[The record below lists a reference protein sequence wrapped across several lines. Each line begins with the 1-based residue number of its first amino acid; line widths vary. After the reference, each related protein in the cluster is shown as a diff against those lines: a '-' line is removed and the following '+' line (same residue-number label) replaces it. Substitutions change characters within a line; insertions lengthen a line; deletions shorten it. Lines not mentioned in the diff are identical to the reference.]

1 MTVAVR
7 RLFTHN
13 WSVLWATTYTCGVV
27 AFDDYFLGQ
36 LRPDDLNVTILAD
49 LGKLTETWSAIEE
62 TAGLSRLRN
71 LNRAYLLRPVAW
83 HGHAFHPKTYLFG
96 NEHGGVLLV
105 GSGNADLRGLGAGY
119 EVFAQFRSDE
129 PAGAAAIAAWSD
141 WMSRLVP
148 LLADP
153 LVEARWAD
161 ARNRLPWLR
170 DLPASVGSPLVHNLD
185 TPLLDRF
192 TADVDAPVDE
202 LHVAAPYW
210 DDHLTAL
217 ATLVERAR
225 PRQLHIYLG
234 AGAKLDG
241 KRLLASI
248 ADRHLKATIWTYTE
262 PRFVHAK
269 LIAAISGSTAHVLS
283 GSANLSYVAL
293 QAAAR
298 SGNVEAGVVASHDA
312 DSARALFTPPGLGL
326 RRLEVEELASLTPE
340 PPAEDTGP
348 PLRLLRCERL
358 VDGHLSLAIAPM
370 PTTAVHLLGVPAD
383 QPAVGL
389 RLARSEG
396 TALYADLARARTMD
410 PWESTAPL
418 VQLVNERGVALSNPV
433 PVDDPE
439 ALAAT
444 LRGRDDADR
453 GALRELDWDEL
464 DSPVGR
470 ILEELQASCYF
481 EPRRVRRK
489 RTLVVTEEQGAES
502 DTSFWQRYGELNL
515 EAVPL
520 GKRSRSGWR
529 HLPTDPIFAQLH
541 ALLIRAPYL
550 PELKPIRPSA
560 IPDDELDDP
569 DAARRRWAMET
580 RQRVRIFNVLRRW
593 CRAVRDPE
601 LLALD
606 PLLTTYNYRALLRA
620 LGELW
625 LGDGEG
631 GRYFD
636 EHHLHQLLAILVE
649 SLVGKQGTHKGAL
662 VVADADA
669 RERMVEDLREHG
681 APPALAQLLFDVVR
695 PERRDRVAVVVA
707 WQPILRAALELGVVT
722 ADNGPIG
729 DVLRWAADYIDQHG
743 WRRQVQE
750 RYGVEARFF
759 DRSLAKG
766 YDYELVVNGL
776 TGLLSDPRA
785 VSVVQEALR
794 FRPAAGILVVAQ
806 GESDRISI
814 RDGEHAYARVAGNIE
829 SSPEPIVLAQIMQ
842 LPPGSVLGSLIR
854 STSKDD
860 QVTA

>member
-7 RLFTHN
+7 RLFTHK
-13 WSVLWATTYTCGVV
+13 WSVLWATTYTCGVT
-27 AFDDYFLGQ
+27 AFDEYFLGQ

-49 LGKLTETWSAIEE
+49 LGKLTEAWSAIEE
-62 TAGLSRLRN
+62 TAGLTRLRRV
-71 LNRAYLLRPVAW
+71 NRAYLLRPVAW
-83 HGHAFHPKTYLFG
+83 HGHAFHAKTYLFG
-96 NEHGGVLLV
+96 NEQGAVLLI

-129 PAGAAAIAAWSD
+129 PAGAAAIAAWSH
-141 WMSRLVP
+141 WMSGLVP

-170 DLPASVGSPLVHNLD
+170 DLPSSVGSPLVQNLD

-192 TADVDAPVDE
+192 TAGVDAPVDE

-210 DDHLTAL
+210 DDHLRAL
-217 ATLVERAR
+217 AALVERVR

-234 AGAKLDG
+234 AGAKLNG
-241 KRLLASI
+241 KRLLAFI
-248 ADRHLKATIWTYTE
+248 ADRHLDATIWTFTE
-262 PRFVHAK
+262 PHFVHAK

-283 GSANLSYVAL
+283 GSANLSHVAL
-293 QAAAR
+293 LAAAAD
-298 SGNVEAGVVASHDA
+298 GNVEAGVLASHDA
-312 DSARALFTPPGLGL
+312 DSARALFTPPGLVL
-326 RRLEVEELASLTPE
+326 RRLEAEELASLTPDL
-340 PPAEDTGP
+340 PPEDTGP

-370 PTTAVHLLGVPAD
+370 PTTPVLLFGLPAD
-383 QPAVGL
+383 EPAVGL
-389 RLARSEG
+389 TLARSEG
-396 TALYADLARARTMD
+396 TALYNDLARARTVD

-418 VQLVNERGVALSNPV
+418 VRLVDERGVALSNPV

-453 GALRELDWDEL
+453 GALRDLDWDEL

-470 ILEELQASCYF
+470 ILEELQASCFF
-481 EPRRVRRK
+481 EPRRARRK
-489 RTLVVTEEQGAES
+489 RTFVVTKEQGAES

-520 GKRSRSGWR
+520 GQHSRSGRR

-606 PLLTTYNYRALLRA
+606 PLLTTHNYRALLGA
-620 LGELW
+620 LIKLW
-625 LGDGEG
+625 LGDEEG

-636 EHHLHQLLAILVE
+636 EQHLHQLLAILVE
-649 SLVGKQGTHKGAL
+649 SLVGDRGTHKGAL
-662 VVADADA
+662 VVADAEA
-669 RERMVEDLREHG
+669 RERMVGDLREHG
-681 APPALAQLLFDVVR
+681 APAVLAQLLFDVIR
-695 PERRDRVAVVVA
+695 PERRDRVAVVVE
-707 WQPILRAALELGVVT
+707 WQPTVRAALEIGVVE

-729 DVLRWAADYIDQHG
+729 DVLRWAADYVDEDG

-750 RYGVEARFF
+750 RYRVDARFSNE
-759 DRSLAKG
+759 SLAKG
-766 YDYELVVNGL
+766 YGYELVVVGL
-776 TGLLSDPRA
+776 TGLFADPRA

-794 FRPAAGILVVAQ
+794 FRPAAGILVVAH
-806 GESDRISI
+806 GEKDRISI
-814 RDGEHAYARVAGNIE
+814 RDGEHAYARVAGSIE
-829 SSPEPIVLAQIMQ
+829 SSPEPISLAQIMQ
-842 LPPGSVLGSLIR
+842 LPAGSVLGSLIR
-854 STSKDD
+854 PISEDKPI
-860 QVTA
+860 TA

>member
-13 WSVLWATTYTCGVV
+13 WSVLWVTTYTCGVV
-27 AFDDYFLGQ
+27 VFDEYFLGQ

-49 LGKLTETWSAIEE
+49 LDKLTETWSAMEE
-62 TAGLSRLRN
+62 TSGLSRLRRV
-71 LNRAYLLRPVAW
+71 NRAYLLRPVSW
-83 HGHAFHPKTYLFG
+83 HSHAFHAKTYLFG
-96 NEHGGVLLV
+96 NEHGGLLLV

-119 EVFAQFRSDE
+119 EVFAEFRSDE

-141 WMSRLVP
+141 WMSRIVQ

-153 LVEARWAD
+153 LVEGRWAD
-161 ARNRLPWLR
+161 ARNRMPWLR
-170 DLPASVGSPLVHNLD
+170 DLLVSAGSPLVHNLD
-185 TPLLDRF
+185 TPLVDRF
-192 TADVDAPVDE
+192 TADVHAPVDE

-210 DDHLTAL
+210 DDRLHAL

-234 AGAKLDG
+234 AGTQLDG
-241 KRLLASI
+241 KRLLAFI
-248 ADRHLKATIWTYTE
+248 ADRHLDATIWTYTE

-269 LIAAISGSTAHVLS
+269 LIAAISGSTARVLS
-283 GSANLSYVAL
+283 GSPNLSYVAL
-293 QAAAR
+293 EASAVE
-298 SGNVEAGVVASHDA
+298 GNVEAGVLASHDA
-312 DSARALFTPPGLGL
+312 ESARALFTPPGLDL
-326 RRLEVEELASLTPE
+326 RRLEVEELASLTPA
-340 PPAEDTGP
+340 PRPEDFGP

-358 VDGHLSLAIAPM
+358 VDGHLSLAITPM
-370 PTTAVHLLGVPAD
+370 PTAPVLLLGLPVD
-383 QPAVGL
+383 ELAVGL
-389 RLARSEG
+389 TLAPSDG
-396 TALYADLARARTMD
+396 TALYANLARARTVD

-418 VQLVNERGVALSNPV
+418 VQLVDERGVVLSNPV

-470 ILEELQASCYF
+470 ILEELQASCFF
-481 EPRRVRRK
+481 EPRRARRT
-489 RTLVVTEEQGAES
+489 RTAVVTEEQGAES
-502 DTSFWQRYGELNL
+502 DTSFWQRLGKLNL
-515 EAVPL
+515 SAVPL
-520 GKRSRSGWR
+520 GHRSRFGR
-529 HLPTDPIFAQLH
+529 GHLANDPIFAQLR

-560 IPDDELDDP
+560 IDDDDIDDP
-569 DAARRRWAMET
+569 DAARRQWAMET

-606 PLLTTYNYRALLRA
+606 PLLTTHNYRALLQA

-625 LGDGEG
+625 RGDGEG
-631 GRYFD
+631 GRYF
-636 EHHLHQLLAILVE
+636 EERHLHQLLAALVE
-649 SLVGKQGTHKGAL
+649 SLVGEQGTHKGAL
-662 VVADADA
+662 IVADARA

-681 APPALAQLLFDVVR
+681 APTALAQLLFDVLR
-695 PERRDRVAVVVA
+695 PERRDRVAVIVE
-707 WQPILRAALELGVVT
+707 WQPTLRAALELGVVE

-729 DVLRWAADYIDQHG
+729 DVLRWAADYIDEDG

-750 RYGVEARFF
+750 RYRVDARFSNE
-759 DRSLAKG
+759 SLAKG
-766 YDYELVVNGL
+766 YDYGLVVADL

-814 RDGEHAYARVAGNIE
+814 CDGEHAYARVAGNIE
-829 SSPEPIVLAQIMQ
+829 SSPEPIFLAQIMQ
-842 LPPGSVLGSLIR
+842 LPAGSVLGSLIR
-854 STSKDD
+854 PTSQDKHI
-860 QVTA
+860 TA

>member
-7 RLFTHN
+7 RFFTHH

-27 AFDDYFLGQ
+27 EFDEYFLGQ

-49 LGKLTETWSAIEE
+49 LGKLSEAWSAIEE
-62 TAGLSRLRN
+62 TAGLSRLRR

-96 NEHGGVLLV
+96 NEHGGLLLV
-105 GSGNADLRGLGAGY
+105 GSGNADLRGLGAGH
-119 EVFAQFRSDE
+119 EVFAQFRSDD
-129 PAGAAAIAAWSD
+129 PAGAAAIAAWCD

-170 DLPASVGSPLVHNLD
+170 GLPATVGSPLVHNLD

-192 TADVDAPVDE
+192 TADIDAPVDE

-210 DDHLTAL
+210 DDHLRAL
-217 ATLVERAR
+217 ASLVERAR
-225 PRQLHIYLG
+225 PRQLHVYLG

-241 KRLLASI
+241 KRLLAFI
-248 ADRHLKATIWTYTE
+248 ADRRLDATIWTYTE

-269 LIAAISGSTAHVLS
+269 LIAAISASTAQVLS

-293 QAAAR
+293 LAAAAD
-298 SGNVEAGVVASHDA
+298 GNVEAGVVASHDA

-326 RRLEVEELASLTPE
+326 RRLEVEELASVTPD
-340 PPAEDTGP
+340 PPTEDSGP

-370 PTTAVHLLGVPAD
+370 PATPVLLLGLPAD
-383 QPAVGL
+383 EPAVGL

-396 TALYADLARARTMD
+396 TALYADLARARTVD

-418 VQLVNERGVALSNPV
+418 VQLVDERSAALSNPV

-444 LRGRDDADR
+444 LRGRDDVDR
-453 GALRELDWDEL
+453 GALRDLDWDEL

-470 ILEELQASCYF
+470 ILEELQATCFF
-481 EPRRVRRK
+481 ERRRARRK

-502 DTSFWQRYGELNL
+502 DTLFWQRYGELNL

-520 GKRSRSGWR
+520 GQRSRSGRR

-541 ALLIRAPYL
+541 TLLIRAPYL

-560 IPDDELDDP
+560 VPDDELEDP
-569 DAARRRWAMET
+569 DAARRRWAMGT

-606 PLLTTYNYRALLRA
+606 PLLTTHNYRALLRA

-649 SLVGKQGTHKGAL
+649 SLVGEQGTHKGAL
-662 VVADADA
+662 VVADAGA
-669 RERMVEDLREHG
+669 RERMVGDLREHG
-681 APPALAQLLFDVVR
+681 APTVLAQLLFDVIR
-695 PERRDRVAVVVA
+695 PERRDRVAVVVER
-707 WQPILRAALELGVVT
+707 QPTIRAALELGVVE

-729 DVLRWAADYIDQHG
+729 DALRWAADYMDEDG

-750 RYGVEARFF
+750 RYGVDARFSNE
-759 DRSLAKG
+759 SLATG
-766 YDYELVVNGL
+766 YDYELVIADL

-785 VSVVQEALR
+785 VSVVREALR
-794 FRPAAGILVVAQ
+794 FRPAAGILVAAQ
-806 GESDRISI
+806 GEKDRISI
-814 RDGEHAYARVAGNIE
+814 RDGEHAYARVAGIIE
-829 SSPEPIVLAQIMQ
+829 SSPEVVSLAQIMQ
-842 LPPGSVLGSLIR
+842 LPVGSVLGSLIGP
-854 STSKDD
+854 TSEGKP
-860 QVTA
+860 VTA

>member
-7 RLFTHN
+7 RLFNHN

-27 AFDDYFLGQ
+27 AFDEYFLGQ
-36 LRPDDLNVTILAD
+36 LRPDDLNVTILGD
-49 LGKLTETWSAIEE
+49 LDALAETWSAMEE
-62 TAGLSRLRN
+62 TSGLSRLRRV
-71 LNRAYLLRPVAW
+71 NRAYLLRPVAW
-83 HGHAFHPKTYLFG
+83 HGHAFHSKTYLFG

-129 PAGAAAIAAWSD
+129 PAGATAIAAWRD

-148 LLADP
+148 VLADP

-170 DLPASVGSPLVHNLD
+170 DLSASAGSPLVHNLD

-192 TADVDAPVDE
+192 TADLDPPVDQ

-217 ATLVERAR
+217 GTLVKRAR

-234 AGAKLDG
+234 AGAQVDG
-241 KRLLASI
+241 KRLLAFV
-248 ADRHLKATIWTYTE
+248 ADRQLDATIWTYTE

-269 LIAAISGSTAHVLS
+269 LIAAISESRAHVLS

-293 QAAAR
+293 VAPPR
-298 SGNVEAGVVASHDA
+298 EGNVEVGVLADHDA

-326 RRLEVEELASLTPE
+326 RRLEAEELRSLTPDPRPE
-340 PPAEDTGP
+340 VTRP

-358 VDGHLSLAIAPM
+358 VDGHLSLAITPM
-370 PTTAVHLLGVPAD
+370 PTTPVLLRGLPAGE
-383 QPAVGL
+383 PAVGL
-389 RLARSEG
+389 TPAPSEG
-396 TALYADLARARTMD
+396 TALYADLARARTVD

-418 VQLVNERGVALSNPV
+418 VQLVDERGVALSNPV

-453 GALRELDWDEL
+453 GALRELDWEEL

-470 ILEELQASCYF
+470 ILEELQASCFF
-481 EPRRVRRK
+481 EPRRAKRK
-489 RTLVVTEEQGAES
+489 RTVVVTEEQGAES
-502 DTSFWQRYGELNL
+502 DTSFWQRFGQLDL
-515 EAVPL
+515 DAVPL
-520 GKRSRSGWR
+520 GHRSRFGRGDLAS
-529 HLPTDPIFAQLH
+529 DPIFAQLR

-550 PELKPIRPSA
+550 PELKPIRPSP
-560 IPDDELDDP
+560 IDDDEPDDP

-580 RQRVRIFNVLRRW
+580 RQRVQIFNVLRRW

-606 PLLTTYNYRALLRA
+606 PLLTTHNYRALLQA

-625 LGDGEG
+625 RGDGEG

-636 EHHLHQLLAILVE
+636 EHHLHQLLATLVD
-649 SLVGKQGTHKGAL
+649 SLVGERGTHKGAL
-662 VVADADA
+662 VVADPGA
-669 RERMVEDLREHG
+669 RERMVEDLRVHG
-681 APPALAQLLFDVVR
+681 APAALAQLLFDVVR
-695 PERRDRVAVVVA
+695 PERRDRVAVVLE
-707 WQPILRAALELGVVT
+707 WQPTLRAALGLGVVE
-722 ADNGPIG
+722 ADDSRIG
-729 DVLRWAADYIDQHG
+729 DVLRWAADYVDEDG
-743 WRRQVQE
+743 WRRQIQE
-750 RYGVEARFF
+750 RYGVEARFSNE
-759 DRSLAKG
+759 SLAKG
-766 YDYELVVNGL
+766 YDYELVIAGL
-776 TGLLSDPRA
+776 TSLLSDPRA

-806 GESDRISI
+806 GEKDRISI
-814 RDGEHAYARVAGNIE
+814 RDREQAFARVGGNIV
-829 SSPEPIVLAQIMQ
+829 SSPEPIFFAQIMQ
-842 LPPGSVLGSLIR
+842 LPAGSVLGSLIGP
-854 STSKDD
+854 TSKDD
-860 QVTA
+860 AVTA

>member
-7 RLFTHN
+7 RLFNHN

-27 AFDDYFLGQ
+27 AFDEYFLGQ
-36 LRPDDLNVTILAD
+36 LRPDDLNVTILGD
-49 LGKLTETWSAIEE
+49 LDALTETWSAMEE
-62 TAGLSRLRN
+62 TSGLSRLRRV
-71 LNRAYLLRPVAW
+71 NRAYLLRPVAW
-83 HGHAFHPKTYLFG
+83 HGHAFHSKTYLFG

-129 PAGAAAIAAWSD
+129 PAGAAAIAAWRD
-141 WMSRLVP
+141 WMSRLVR

-170 DLPASVGSPLVHNLD
+170 DLSASAVSPLVHNLD

-192 TADVDAPVDE
+192 TADLDPPVDE
-202 LHVAAPYW
+202 LHVAAPFW
-210 DDHLTAL
+210 DDHLRAL
-217 ATLVERAR
+217 ATLVGRAR

-234 AGAKLDG
+234 AGAQVDG
-241 KRLLASI
+241 TRLLAFV
-248 ADRHLKATIWTYTE
+248 ADRQLDATIWTYTE
-262 PRFVHAK
+262 SRFVHAK

-293 QAAAR
+293 GAPPAE
-298 SGNVEAGVVASHDA
+298 GNVEVGVLASHDA

-326 RRLEVEELASLTPE
+326 RRLEVEELASLTPD
-340 PPAEDTGP
+340 PRPEDTRS

-358 VDGHLSLAIAPM
+358 IDGHLSLAITPM
-370 PTTAVHLLGVPAD
+370 PASPVLLLGLPPD
-383 QPAVGL
+383 EPAVGL
-389 RLARSEG
+389 TLAPSEG
-396 TALYADLARARTMD
+396 TALYADLARARTAD

-418 VQLVNERGVALSNPV
+418 VQLVDERGVALSNPV

-470 ILEELQASCYF
+470 ILEELQASCFF
-481 EPRRVRRK
+481 EPRRAKRK
-489 RTLVVTEEQGAES
+489 QTVVVTEEQGAES
-502 DTSFWQRYGELNL
+502 DTSFWQRLGKLDL

-520 GKRSRSGWR
+520 GHRSRFGR
-529 HLPTDPIFAQLH
+529 GHLASDPIFAQLH

-560 IPDDELDDP
+560 IDDDEPDDP

-606 PLLTTYNYRALLRA
+606 PLLTTHNYRALLQA

-625 LGDGEG
+625 RGDGEG

-636 EHHLHQLLAILVE
+636 EHHLHQLLETLVE
-649 SLVGKQGTHKGAL
+649 SLVGAQGTHKGAL
-662 VVADADA
+662 VVADAGA

-681 APPALAQLLFDVVR
+681 APTALAQLLF
-695 PERRDRVAVVVA
+695 ERRPA
-707 WQPILRAALELGVVT
+707 RAT
-722 ADNGPIG
+722 RPRRCGP
-729 DVLRWAADYIDQHG
+729 RMAADPP
-743 WRRQVQE
+743 RRS
-750 RYGVEARFF
+750 RARRRGGRQRS
-759 DRSLAKG
+759 DR
-766 YDYELVVNGL
+766 
-776 TGLLSDPRA
+776 R
-785 VSVVQEALR
+785 
-794 FRPAAGILVVAQ
+794 RPAVG
-806 GESDRISI
+806 G
-814 RDGEHAYARVAGNIE
+814 
-829 SSPEPIVLAQIMQ
+829 
-842 LPPGSVLGSLIR
+842 
-854 STSKDD
+854 
-860 QVTA
+860 